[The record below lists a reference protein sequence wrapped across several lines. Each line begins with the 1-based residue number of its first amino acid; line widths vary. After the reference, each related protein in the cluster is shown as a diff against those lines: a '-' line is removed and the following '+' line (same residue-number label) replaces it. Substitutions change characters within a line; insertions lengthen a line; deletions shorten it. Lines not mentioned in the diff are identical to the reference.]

1 MVNYRRDYTNGAI
14 YFFTLTLQNRQS
26 DYLIKYIDLLGEAF
40 RYVRTKCYFTTHAIA
55 VLPDHLHVIW
65 ELPQEDCNYSLR
77 WRLIKTGFTQGI
89 INKKIDLVKNNRGEY
104 NLWQKRYWEHR
115 IRDENDLQ
123 KHVDYIHYN
132 PVKHGYVLA
141 AKDWPY
147 SSMHRYIK
155 LGIISE
161 GWGGG
166 DQELFG
172 ATD

>member
-1 MVNYRRDYTNGAI
+1 M
-14 YFFTLTLQNRQS
+14 
-26 DYLIKYIDLLGEAF
+26 
-40 RYVRTKCYFTTHAIA
+40 
-55 VLPDHLHVIW
+55 
-65 ELPQEDCNYSLR
+65 R

-172 ATD
+172 ATN